1 MKFYLFPTQDKKL
14 LAPLLPG
21 LKLKPP
27 GPRGRHSHV
36 PHAPSATSPSSSL
49 SLSLSYTQSE
59 KRSSGVRALEVNAS
73 LTMTTAA
80 LARARLSA
88 VGVSSP
94 PCTARRRAGRES
106 ERANEREEDASREKE
121 ESAWVGEEWCWC
133 IIWCIGFGWREDALE
148 IYNVMGEVC
157 LGSGVEMIR

>member
-21 LKLKPP
+21 LTLKPP

-36 PHAPSATSPSSSL
+36 PHAPSATCP

-94 PCTARRRAGRES
+94 SCTARRRAGRES

-121 ESAWVGEEWCWC
+121 ESA
-133 IIWCIGFGWREDALE
+133 
-148 IYNVMGEVC
+148 
-157 LGSGVEMIR
+157 